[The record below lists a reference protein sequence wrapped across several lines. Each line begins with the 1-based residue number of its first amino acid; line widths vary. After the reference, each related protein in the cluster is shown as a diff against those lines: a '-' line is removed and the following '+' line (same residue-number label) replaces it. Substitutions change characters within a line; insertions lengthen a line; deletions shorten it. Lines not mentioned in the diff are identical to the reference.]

1 MKDQRGHAYVWQ
13 HRHFD
18 TERPRH
24 FTAKSIRPGETVQT
38 NVGSATIEE
47 DGVRAVVLEA
57 NADVNQLAAALNE
70 LGLTARDVIGIFQ
83 AIDRAGALQGE
94 LIIL

>member
-1 MKDQRGHAYVWQ
+1 MLLTYG
-13 HRHFD
+13 
-18 TERPRH
+18 
-24 FTAKSIRPGETVQT
+24 SIVISTQTDPFVSQPNPFSNGETVQGAS
-38 NVGSATIEE
+38 GSASIEE
-47 DGVRAVVLEA
+47 DGTRSVVLGPS
-57 NADVNQLAAALNE
+57 ADVNQLAAALND